1 MELSLPAFLRR
12 RLPSG
17 SCGPRR
23 HSTLTPATFLTGGLL
38 CLLAAPLA
46 AAQTP
51 QLAVTTKPDP
61 VEGGGAAGGGI
72 VIVKAWMH
80 PRAEEF
86 EVTLVLGGT
95 ATKGTDYRI
104 DAETFTFPPG
114 TLSQTT
120 NLRIIDDDVYD
131 PGETIT
137 IHATSPGLRDSDQV
151 TLTIADNDGGGGTI
165 PSVSLSAS
173 PNPVAEGSPVTVTAR
188 LSSALSSAVTVPL
201 TVTRGTAEAGDHGS
215 LSSVTIHA
223 GQTAGTG
230 TIATSEDAD
239 TDDETFTVALG
250 SLPSSVI
257 RGSPSSVTVVINDDD
272 GGGGNGGNGG
282 NRPPT
287 VTATCDPCT
296 VAPGGEVRLE
306 ANASDPDD
314 NALTYAWSAPGGTFA
329 GPVDGASA
337 RWLAPSETGTVA
349 VRVRVSDG
357 RGGTAS
363 ATVSVKIGGPP
374 VFGSSSY
381 AFELREG
388 VPGRVVVGR
397 VSAEDPEGGAVRYAL
412 AAGGRGRFEVGARDG
427 AVAYTGPGEDH
438 EAWPNRYELTVS
450 ARGPYGVEARARV
463 TVVVTNVNEPPMA
476 VADTARTAEDEGVA
490 IDVLANDTDVE
501 GDALRVES
509 VTAPAHGTAWIASG
523 GRVLYTPETD
533 WHGTDRF
540 AYMVADGN
548 GGRATAEVV
557 VVVEP
562 VNDAPEAVADT
573 ARTAED
579 GEVLID
585 VLANDRDVEG
595 DELRI
600 ESVTAPAHG
609 TALIASG
616 GGVLY
621 APEADWHG
629 TDRFAYAV
637 ADGNGGRRTAEVVV
651 VVEPV
656 NDAPE
661 AVADTTRTAED
672 EEVAIDVLANDTDV
686 ESDALRI
693 ESVTAPQHGTAEV
706 VAQIAAGRRNGVL
719 YAPEPDWHGTDRFVY
734 TVTDGN
740 GGTATAEVVVTVEPV
755 NDAPEAVADTVHSPE
770 DGEVLI
776 DVLANDRDV
785 EGDELHIE
793 SVTTPAHGAA
803 LIASGGG
810 VLYTPEA
817 DWHGTDR
824 FAYAVADGNG
834 GRATAEVVVEVVSVN
849 DAPEAVGAMPDLS
862 LDEGG
867 EVVVLDLTPYFEDRD
882 GDTLTCNAASSDPA
896 VVAVVVAG
904 SMLRVTPVGYGE
916 TSVEVT
922 ATDPGGLDA
931 RQTFRVGTSDRM
943 VRTVL
948 DETLAAMGRAHL
960 ASARM
965 TLGRRVGPGGGA
977 EASSMLTVMGRR
989 VPLGR
994 EAARA
999 AAGRL
1004 LEGWALSRLLRGGGL
1019 VEAGQAFESRAVKW
1033 AATAGSDGPR
1043 DLADMAA
1050 ALDVAGLGGFRNSN
1064 GPGGGTEW
1072 VFVFGEQSGTARLG
1086 GAWRFWG
1093 QGDIQTFVGEPSA
1106 ERNYEGD
1113 LRTGYVGLDRSL
1125 GGRLLAGVAV
1135 ARSSG
1140 VGDWR
1145 AGFAGGRLET
1155 SLTAVHPYVRWSDG
1169 TTSLWA
1175 MGGGGWGSVRNTRG
1189 PRATPWDLAPPKTSR
1204 VVGTSGLDL
1213 RLGLLEARR
1222 RFAEWFA
1229 LRADAAWARL
1239 ATAAGTETVD
1249 GRGASVDQQR
1259 LGIELSPSL
1268 RLGGLALEPFGE
1280 ATARRDGGAGQ
1291 TGSGV
1296 EVSGGLRV
1304 VGGPVRI
1311 DAHGRILVL
1320 HSADGYEERG
1330 LGLTVS
1336 VGSPSSA
1343 EGLLLSI
1350 SPRWGGPATATGALW
1365 REALPG
1371 RPAPGYGPD
1380 AGAWSLDAAARY
1392 GLRLPGGRLLEW
1404 FGSLVRSGQGWGL
1417 TIGGGFGLTAGEA
1430 ITMAGPAR

>member
-1 MELSLPAFLRR
+1 MTASLDGPA
-12 RLPSG
+12 P
-17 SCGPRR
+17 
-23 HSTLTPATFLTGGLL
+23 
-38 CLLAAPLA
+38 
-46 AAQTP
+46 
-51 QLAVTTKPDP
+51 
-61 VEGGGAAGGGI
+61 EGGTTVAL
-72 VIVKAWMH
+72 
-80 PRAEEF
+80 
-86 EVTLVLGGT
+86 TTGGT
-95 ATKGTDYRI
+95 ATLGADYTLSRTTFTI
-104 DAETFTFPPG
+104 DAGQRQGLATI
-114 TLSQTT
+114 
-120 NLRIIDDDVYD
+120 RVIDDTDD
-131 PGETIT
+131 DDGETIELD
-137 IHATSPGLRDSDQV
+137 ATSANPSLSAQRLA
-151 TLTIADNDGGGGTI
+151 LTIADNDGGGGT
-165 PSVSLSAS
+165 
-173 PNPVAEGSPVTVTAR
+173 G
-188 LSSALSSAVTVPL
+188 
-201 TVTRGTAEAGDHGS
+201 
-215 LSSVTIHA
+215 
-223 GQTAGTG
+223 
-230 TIATSEDAD
+230 
-239 TDDETFTVALG
+239 
-250 SLPSSVI
+250 
-257 RGSPSSVTVVINDDD
+257 
-272 GGGGNGGNGG
+272 GGNGG

-306 ANASDPDD
+306 ANASDPDG

-463 TVVVTNVNEPPMA
+463 TVAVTNVNEPPMA
-476 VADTARTAEDEGVA
+476 AADTARTAEDEGVA

-509 VTAPAHGTAWIASG
+509 VTAPAHGTAWIASA
-523 GRVLYTPETD
+523 GRVLYTPEAD

-562 VNDAPEAVADT
+562 VNDAPEAMADT

-600 ESVTAPAHG
+600 ESVTTPAHG

-719 YAPEPDWHGTDRFVY
+719 YAPEADWHGTDRFVY

-755 NDAPEAVADTVHSPE
+755 NDAPKAVADTVHSPE

-965 TLGRRVGPGGGA
+965 TLGRRVGPDNGA
-977 EASSMLTVMGRR
+977 EAGSMLTVMGRR

-994 EAARA
+994 GAARA
-999 AAGRL
+999 TAERL
-1004 LEGWALSRLLRGGGL
+1004 LDGWALTWILRGG
-1019 VEAGQAFESRAVKW
+1019 EEFESRAAKW
-1033 AATAGSDGPR
+1033 AADFGGSDGPR
-1043 DLADMAA
+1043 NLADMAA
-1050 ALDVAGLGGFRNSN
+1050 ALGVGGLGGFQNSG

-1072 VFVFGEQSGTARLG
+1072 VFVFGEQERHGRPG

-1106 ERNYEGD
+1106 KRNYEGD

-1140 VGDWR
+1140 VGDWL
-1145 AGFAGGRLET
+1145 AGFAGGRLKT

-1169 TTSLWA
+1169 ATSLWA

-1189 PRATPWDLAPPKTSR
+1189 ASGRAVGPGATQDESSRGNERFGPAAWAHRRATAVRGVVRTQGRRGVGQARDRGGWRDHRRAERVRRPAAPRHRTVAVHAPGWPRHRT
-1204 VVGTSGLDL
+1204 L
-1213 RLGLLEARR
+1213 RRSDRPARR
-1222 RFAEWFA
+1222 RRGPDG
-1229 LRADAAWARL
+1229 L
-1239 ATAAGTETVD
+1239 G
-1249 GRGASVDQQR
+1249 GRGVRRSPGRGRTGARRRARPHPRAPLRRRLRGARARPHGQR
-1259 LGIELSPSL
+1259 RQPVLGRRS
-1268 RLGGLALEPFGE
+1268 LALHLAP
-1280 ATARRDGGAGQ
+1280 
-1291 TGSGV
+1291 
-1296 EVSGGLRV
+1296 L
-1304 VGGPVRI
+1304 
-1311 DAHGRILVL
+1311 
-1320 HSADGYEERG
+1320 
-1330 LGLTVS
+1330 
-1336 VGSPSSA
+1336 
-1343 EGLLLSI
+1343 
-1350 SPRWGGPATATGALW
+1350 
-1365 REALPG
+1365 G
-1371 RPAPGYGPD
+1371 RPAD
-1380 AGAWSLDAAARY
+1380 RHRGAVA
-1392 GLRLPGGRLLEW
+1392 
-1404 FGSLVRSGQGWGL
+1404 
-1417 TIGGGFGLTAGEA
+1417 
-1430 ITMAGPAR
+1430 